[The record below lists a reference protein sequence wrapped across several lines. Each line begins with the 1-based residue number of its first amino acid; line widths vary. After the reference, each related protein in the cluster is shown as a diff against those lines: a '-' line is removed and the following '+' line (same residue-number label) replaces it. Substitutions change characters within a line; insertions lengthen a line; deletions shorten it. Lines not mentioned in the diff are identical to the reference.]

1 MNPNKI
7 IISFLFLII
16 SSLSLS
22 EELIFKNAKIH
33 TATDKGTLENTDLLI
48 RDGKIIRIGKNLT
61 SSRAEVKDL
70 KGKVISPGLI
80 APLSQLGIIEIEL
93 VPETR
98 DDRSEI
104 YSAGL
109 SIDWYTPVGPLNFS
123 LTQPLSKASSDK
135 TETFRFNIGTT
146 F

>member
-1 MNPNKI
+1 MNSNKI
-7 IISFLFLII
+7 IISLLFLII

-33 TATDKGTLENTDLLI
+33 TATDRGTLENTDLLI

-80 APLSQLGIIEIEL
+80 
-93 VPETR
+93 V
-98 DDRSEI
+98 
-104 YSAGL
+104 
-109 SIDWYTPVGPLNFS
+109 
-123 LTQPLSKASSDK
+123 SDK
-135 TETFRFNIGTT
+135 VLDLYGRPKKADE
-146 F
+146 